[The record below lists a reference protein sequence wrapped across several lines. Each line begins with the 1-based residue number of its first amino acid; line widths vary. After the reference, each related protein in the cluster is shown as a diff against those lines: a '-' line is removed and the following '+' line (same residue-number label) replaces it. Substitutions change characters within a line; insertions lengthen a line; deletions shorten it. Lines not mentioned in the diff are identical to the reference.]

1 MVYFK
6 ELAHTTMGMASLK
19 SEFVGQASRL
29 ETQAGIFYHYHP
41 EVELLLVQ
49 EICFCSMAF
58 NRLHEAQPH
67 YCFSF

>member
-1 MVYFK
+1 MAYFK

-19 SEFVGQASRL
+19 FEIVGQAGRL
-29 ETQAGIFYHYHP
+29 ETQAGIFYCYHL

-58 NRLHEAQPH
+58 N
-67 YCFSF
+67 